1 MCAGRLASK
10 IHFKQL
16 LYPMQFRDAAFV
28 RTVCSVLFKVTE
40 ILKPPRFTFGKGF
53 KGSVLT
59 MECRWISDG

>member
-1 MCAGRLASK
+1 
-10 IHFKQL
+10 
-16 LYPMQFRDAAFV
+16 MQFRDAAFV
-28 RTVCSVLFKVTE
+28 RIVCRVLFKVTE